1 MGILAVDKI
10 VPIPQVL
17 RFVLVFGLLAVFSRG
32 ILPARAERLA
42 QSVLLGVAVFFIWV
56 GPDMLFPGYRN
67 SFLFSNALVGRPE
80 AATLFSDRGN
90 LWFLSFRL
98 LMSVVTV
105 PIIEELFWRG
115 WMMRWII
122 NRNFTQIPVGSY
134 HPEAF
139 WIVAALFATEHGSYW
154 DVGLVTGAIY
164 NWWAM
169 RTKSLTDCV
178 IAHSVTNACLAVYV
192 IGWQQWQFWL

>member
-1 MGILAVDKI
+1 MERVESEQSEVFSCVEEAPRSSPKLTRRPSIGYILPFVFFMGILAVDKI
-10 VPIPQVL
+10 VSIPQVL

-56 GPDMLFPGYRN
+56 GPDILFPGYRN

-115 WMMRWII
+115 WMMRWIV
-122 NRNFTQIPVGSY
+122 NREFRQIPIGSY
-134 HPEAF
+134 HPDAF
-139 WIVAALFATEHGSYW
+139 WIVAALFASEHGSYW
-154 DVGLVTGAIY
+154 DVG
-164 NWWAM
+164 W
-169 RTKSLTDCV
+169 
-178 IAHSVTNACLAVYV
+178 
-192 IGWQQWQFWL
+192 